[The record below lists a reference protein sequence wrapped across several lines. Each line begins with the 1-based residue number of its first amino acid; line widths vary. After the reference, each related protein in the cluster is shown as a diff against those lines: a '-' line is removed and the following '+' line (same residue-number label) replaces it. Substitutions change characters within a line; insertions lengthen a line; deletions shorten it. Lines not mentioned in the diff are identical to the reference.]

1 MPATTYLA
9 HATAAAATSGVH
21 VTQLRE
27 LILEWRLLLQTRGW
41 DALACYSSNLL
52 LNSRRSSLTKATHAN
67 QQLQQQQQQQRS
79 DDNNDAEN
87 DVSDATKNNQ
97 KLLSNLS
104 DAILANIT
112 CGTNGCRND
121 AEGQYAQAPITT
133 APPSTGDAINDEE
146 RKRAVKLLASGTG
159 VAASGANI
167 KEMTRAVDA
176 DPQLGVLAFVVL
188 TARNM
193 AECTNGDAMALD
205 AHAKLVEAI
214 VEQAGAQTSK
224 HGTSRGTCLV
234 LACASAVLHRAVK
247 KAAAW
252 LGVSAASGMV
262 KAARTAARRAGDDDL
277 HENVVVEALDMCANA
292 CTAATRAAVLAACE
306 TDDNNNEE
314 EDDNDDDGDD
324 VPLTDA
330 VARATAR
337 AARAVAVAMDD
348 EDAAES
354 SAVED
359 ALGKLLCNC
368 ARKSLEMLANG
379 SIGAAHVDLAKSLA
393 RSAKL
398 LAESWWRRS
407 QTTSRRVWAAAWASL
422 ARGEV
427 HSSAKL
433 GAVAEALFAT
443 LRANGVEFLPAEKE
457 EELRRSQ
464 QEPAGAGAGAGSAGA
479 KRRRR
484 RSRTSDNPF
493 VAAAM
498 DLPRPGASDD
508 DSDFSDLADFIVC
521 KPNRDYKSFIPELEH
536 RSKRKRKQAA
546 AAAASVK
553 SGNQENSG

>member
-1 MPATTYLA
+1 MPATTYLG
-9 HATAAAATSGVH
+9 HATAAGTSKGAGVN

-41 DALACYSSNLL
+41 DALACSSFLP

-67 QQLQQQQQQQRS
+67 QQLQQQQRS
-79 DDNNDAEN
+79 DDNNDAEY

-234 LACASAVLHRAVK
+234 LACASAVLHRALK

-314 EDDNDDDGDD
+314 EDDNDEEEEEDD
-324 VPLTDA
+324 
-330 VARATAR
+330 
-337 AARAVAVAMDD
+337 DD
-348 EDAAES
+348 ED
-354 SAVED
+354 D
-359 ALGKLLCNC
+359 
-368 ARKSLEMLANG
+368 
-379 SIGAAHVDLAKSLA
+379 
-393 RSAKL
+393 
-398 LAESWWRRS
+398 
-407 QTTSRRVWAAAWASL
+407 
-422 ARGEV
+422 
-427 HSSAKL
+427 
-433 GAVAEALFAT
+433 
-443 LRANGVEFLPAEKE
+443 E
-457 EELRRSQ
+457 EE
-464 QEPAGAGAGAGSAGA
+464 EEDVDA
-479 KRRRR
+479 
-484 RSRTSDNPF
+484 DE
-493 VAAAM
+493 
-498 DLPRPGASDD
+498 DD
-508 DSDFSDLADFIVC
+508 
-521 KPNRDYKSFIPELEH
+521 
-536 RSKRKRKQAA
+536 Q
-546 AAAASVK
+546 
-553 SGNQENSG
+553 